1 MYAFVVVVVVV
12 VAEQYRIP
20 PQAINVCGQNKSGHC
35 ILVLL
40 EHYSEILQHLIWC
53 DLTLS
58 SLMDPV
64 SNIFINYF
72 FKVTQLQQS
81 IFN

>member
-1 MYAFVVVVVVV
+1 MFGLSLALRSLLMYAFVVVVV

-20 PQAINVCGQNKSGHC
+20 PQAINFCRQNKSGHC

-58 SLMDPV
+58 SLMDLV
-64 SNIFINYF
+64 SFYF
-72 FKVTQLQQS
+72 FNQV
-81 IFN
+81 